1 MEKQKKKEKTSS
13 KVSRYLI
20 VAAFL
25 IYMLTP
31 IIATYMFSIAKRWDR
46 TILPEGY
53 TLDAY
58 RTAFSL
64 SYFKSSLVNSLTLS
78 LAACLVSF
86 IVIVPTVYWVEVYW
100 PKFRAV
106 LDLMMILPFAIPTV
120 VLALSYV
127 RVYNFQPI
135 TRSPFL
141 LVMATVVYTMPYMY
155 RSVTNS
161 VDAVDIRTLTEA
173 CQSLG
178 ANLWSTLGRVI
189 IPNIFPGLL
198 SGMLLVF
205 ATVFADFTLAKLITG
220 ARFKTFPMLLVEQT
234 QIDGGVSAALSV
246 ISFTIA
252 WAVSMILLWLSG
264 MTNKKQKAA
273 AESM

>member
-1 MEKQKKKEKTSS
+1 MKKEKKSS
-13 KVSRYLI
+13 LRVI
-20 VAAFL
+20 VVALFL

-31 IIATYMFSIAKRWDR
+31 IIATYLFSVSTRWDR
-46 TILPEGY
+46 SILPEGY
-53 TLDAY
+53 TWDSY
-58 RTAFSL
+58 KTAFSL
-64 SYFKSSLVNSLTLS
+64 SYFKISLKNSLILS

-86 IVIVPTVYWVEVYW
+86 VIIVPTVYWVHVNW
-100 PKFRAV
+100 PKFRVV
-106 LDLMMILPFAIPTV
+106 LDLLMILPFAIPTV

-127 RVYNFQPI
+127 RIYTFQPL
-135 TRSPFL
+135 TRSPML

-155 RSVTNS
+155 RSVSNS
-161 VDAVDIRTLTEA
+161 VDAIDVRLLTEA
-173 CQSLG
+173 SQSLG
-178 ANLWSTLGRVI
+178 GSLWHTLADVI
-189 IPNIFPGLL
+189 VPNIFPGVL

-252 WAVSMILLWLSG
+252 WAISMVLLWLSAKADKG
-264 MTNKKQKAA
+264 RRANEKKRG
-273 AESM
+273 